1 MQAYAFHPLK
11 CMHRTEELQKK
22 KGRSPYCMITS
33 VIELSAES
41 DMPGGA
47 FAVFVIVRLVVEFLI
62 LAYIGLYI
70 GFMIDSRGFSF

>member
-1 MQAYAFHPLK
+1 
-11 CMHRTEELQKK
+11 
-22 KGRSPYCMITS
+22 MITS

-70 GFMIDSRGFSF
+70 GFMIDSRGLFF

>member
-11 CMHRTEELQKK
+11 CMHRTEGAKK